1 MKSENLGQYEM
12 FLEGMC
18 SKITS
23 VQDSFESL
31 KSSMANLIQNLPD
44 EEKEAFILKYSRI
57 SESFE
62 SMFNR
67 YNKSMK

>member
-1 MKSENLGQYEM
+1 M
-12 FLEGMC
+12 FLESMC

-31 KSSMANLIQNLPD
+31 KSSMSNLIQNLPD

>member
-12 FLEGMC
+12 FLESMC